1 MSILLDRMAINE
13 TVIELVQGDIT
24 EQDIDAIVNAAN
36 RSLLGGGGVDGA
48 IFAAAGY
55 EQLLNETRQL
65 GGCEVGNAKITKGY
79 NLKARHII
87 HAVGPRYGQPS
98 SASLLA
104 SAYRRSLEIAVENGI
119 TTIAF
124 PAISTGN
131 FGYPSYDAAV
141 IALST
146 VCEFVATDRRIK
158 LVRFVLIVPFVA
170 EAFGHALRTIRK
182 ERGDVQSC

>member
-1 MSILLDRMAINE
+1 MSDLLDRVTINE

-24 EQDIDAIVNAAN
+24 EQDTDALVNAAN
-36 RSLLGGGGVDGA
+36 TTLLGGGGVDGA

-55 EQLLNETRQL
+55 EQLINETRQL
-65 GGCEVGNAKITKGY
+65 GGCEVGNAKVTKGY

-87 HAVGPRYGQPS
+87 HAVGPRYGGRD

-104 SAYRRSLEIAVENGI
+104 SAYRRSLELAVENGV

-124 PAISTGN
+124 PAISTGS

-141 IALST
+141 IALRT
-146 VCEFVATDRRIK
+146 VCEFVATDSRIK

-170 EAFGHALRTIRK
+170 EAFGHALRTVSK
-182 ERGDVQSC
+182 ERGDLQSC